1 MPWCHLAELGCVR
14 SLCQMY
20 DCLATRANGVVPGEG
35 EAYLRSIELWF
46 LYSLV
51 WSVAATVDE
60 EGRREVDSLMR
71 ELDAQV

>member
-1 MPWCHLAELGCVR
+1 MGQHPCAHPCAHPR
-14 SLCQMY
+14 
-20 DCLATRANGVVPGEG
+20 
-35 EAYLRSIELWF
+35 RSIELWF